1 MAVDDPLD
9 ISNGTCYYA
18 VNTEANKDYIPC
30 GNVDVGLDWHCC
42 VAGDICLEDSACY
55 HKNYGITYLAGCTDQ
70 KYGAPSCPYKGKYG
84 SQQWTGLQRCDD
96 NPDLDDGDDIWAAC
110 KETGDVPGS
119 KPPARCTCF
128 SDTQVISDK
137 PKLDNVALLPTS
149 LGGPI
154 SWYDGKKP
162 SIDPN
167 PVTTTITVPKSVKTV
182 TSSVTLT
189 SSTSSITSSITSSS
203 DSSSDSSSTPTP
215 VDLGPGDAS
224 PVTPPTDAPN
234 ASTNTSTGPTLST
247 AAQAGIGV
255 GAGVGA
261 LLIGCLIYLALLLRK
276 RRKAKTHSSS
286 LDSKSTARQ
295 DLPSTDNPPSS
306 LAAAAPPFPTNGQ
319 THPSFQSELA
329 ADEPK
334 SAVTT
339 TTTTTTPPAP
349 YSPSAASIPFS
360 PTAAS
365 FSSQQKQYTAYNPT
379 LHGNYAEKREAGG
392 QMPVSPMS
400 PEPQASPAKEEEVPV
415 VHIHELE
422 G

>member
-1 MAVDDPLD
+1 M
-9 ISNGTCYYA
+9 
-18 VNTEANKDYIPC
+18 
-30 GNVDVGLDWHCC
+30 
-42 VAGDICLEDSACY
+42 
-55 HKNYGITYLAGCTDQ
+55 LAGCTDQ
-70 KYGAPSCPYKGKYG
+70 KYSAPNCPYKGKYG

-96 NPDLDDGDDIWAAC
+96 NPDIEDGDDIWAAC

-119 KPPARCTCF
+119 KPPARCKCS

-149 LGGPI
+149 LGGTL
-154 SWYDGKKP
+154 SWYGGKKP
-162 SIDPN
+162 SVDPTL
-167 PVTTTITVPKSVKTV
+167 VTTTITVPSTE
-182 TSSVTLT
+182 TSSLA
-189 SSTSSITSSITSSS
+189 SSTSSAGSPTTSSS
-203 DSSSDSSSTPTP
+203 DSPSTPTP
-215 VDLGPGDAS
+215 VDLGPGDSS
-224 PVTPPTDAPN
+224 PVTPPTNIPN
-234 ASTNTSTGPTLST
+234 ASTNTGTGPTLST

-276 RRKAKTHSSS
+276 RRKAKTHGSS
-286 LDSKSTARQ
+286 LDSASTARQ
-295 DLPSTDNPPSS
+295 DLPSANNPPSS
-306 LAAAAPPFPTNGQ
+306 LAPPPPPFGQ
-319 THPSFQSELA
+319 TYPSFQSELA

-339 TTTTTTPPAP
+339 TTTATAPVP

-365 FSSQQKQYTAYNPT
+365 FSSSQQQQQQQQQKRYTAYNPA
-379 LHGNYAEKREAGG
+379 LHGNYAEKSEAAAG

-400 PEPQASPAKEEEVPV
+400 PEPQRSPATEEVPG
-415 VHIHELE
+415 VHVHELE